1 MCLRILNSCIFL
13 YSRPGILLFLFSI
26 FLQQQVISAPLESD
40 TQDRPSV
47 GLVLSGGGALG
58 LAHIGVLKVLDELH
72 VPVDCV
78 VGTSMGAL
86 VGGTW
91 ATGVSPQQMEQV
103 ITTTDIESLFND
115 EPPRSQIPQ
124 QIKKDNYRP
133 LFDFT
138 LGYNDGVQLPSGASA
153 GYKFELFLKE
163 MTGIG
168 AAVSNLDFDELPTP
182 YRATAT
188 DLETGKLQVFS
199 RGELPRIMR
208 ASMSLPGVIAPTE
221 IGDRVYVDGGLVR
234 NLPVDIARNLC
245 GDVIIAVNLGTKPK
259 PKEKLKSSIDVAVQS
274 IVLLTEQNVR
284 VSLGE
289 LTPDDILIE
298 PDLDGFYS
306 SDFSRQQEIIER
318 GVRAALDKKV
328 MLSKLEV
335 TPDQYH
341 AWLATRQSKAPPEFK
356 VKAITVEATG
366 EVNAKAVQRDIKT
379 EPGAGFDSK
388 ELNRDIVHIF
398 GRGDFSYVGYSI
410 VPDEDNA
417 NIVIKA
423 ESKPWGPGYL
433 KFGLGAA
440 TDFSSPTQLNLAA
453 SYRRTWIN
461 KLGAEWRTDMQI
473 GYESILRTAF
483 IQPMQVRDGAFITPY
498 FEASRTFVQY
508 YQDDIHLGDFRVNR
522 LDIGVDLGVTG
533 SLGEFRIGPFASSI
547 KGKPDFGIVTPL
559 IPATDAK
566 QAGIILHGVIDQ
578 LDRPAFPRS
587 GLYASVDVKSATEE
601 DSTVTEFKDSTVLD
615 FTKAQAKLTGVKS
628 IGENTFAVSLE
639 WGDELSGL
647 DDLPVYEVF
656 KLGGPK
662 RLSGLYLDQ
671 LTGSRYN
678 LATASY
684 YRQYASLPS
693 QLGSGLYLGF
703 SLEAGRINDGLN
715 TNTTNYDWIRS
726 GSVFWGADT
735 RLGAAYIGY
744 GYSSINQS
752 SFYLVIGPNF

>member
-1 MCLRILNSCIFL
+1 MLSINRTSC
-13 YSRPGILLFLFSI
+13 LLFIFS
-26 FLQQQVISAPLESD
+26 LLLLTPAVSAPVESD
-40 TQDRPSV
+40 INKRPKV

-58 LAHIGVLKVLDELH
+58 LAHIGVLKVLEELQ

-91 ATGVSPQQMEQV
+91 ATGVSPQQMEKV
-103 ITTTDIESLFND
+103 ITETDLESLFD
-115 EPPRSQIPQ
+115 DQPPRSEVSQ
-124 QIKKDNYRP
+124 QIKNDSYKP

-163 MTGIG
+163 LIGTGASI
-168 AAVSNLDFDELPTP
+168 SNLNFDDLPTP

-188 DLETGKLQVFS
+188 DLETGELRVFY

-221 IGDRVYVDGGLVR
+221 IDGRVYVDGGLVR

-259 PKEKLKSSIDVAVQS
+259 SRQEINSSIDVAVQS

-284 VSLGE
+284 NSLDE
-289 LTPDDILIE
+289 LSADDILIV
-298 PDLDGFYS
+298 PDLEEFDS
-306 SDFSRQQEIIER
+306 SAFSSQQEIIER
-318 GVRAALDKKV
+318 GVRAALAKQEA
-328 MLSKLEV
+328 LAKLALTQDEY
-335 TPDQYH
+335 Q
-341 AWLATRQSKAPPEFK
+341 AWLSGRQQK
-356 VKAITVEATG
+356 VPAAMQVKKITVEATG
-366 EVNAKAVQRDIKT
+366 EVNAEAVQRDIKT
-379 EPGAGFDSK
+379 EPGAGFDVK
-388 ELNRDIVHIF
+388 QLDRDIANIF

-410 VPDEDNA
+410 IPDDDNA
-417 NIVIKA
+417 SIVIKA

-440 TDFSSPTQLNLAA
+440 TDFTSPSQLNLAA

-461 KLGAEWRTDMQI
+461 SLGAEWRTDMQL
-473 GYESILRTAF
+473 GYDSILRTAF
-483 IQPMQVRDGAFITPY
+483 IQPLQLRDGAFITPY
-498 FEASRTFVQY
+498 AEVSRTFVQY
-508 YQDDIHLGDFRVNR
+508 YKDDIRIGDFRINR
-522 LDIGVDLGVTG
+522 SQVGLDLGVTG
-533 SLGEFRIGPFASSI
+533 RLGELRIGPFVSRI
-547 KGKPDFGIVTPL
+547 KGKPDFGIATVI
-559 IPATDAK
+559 IPEQDAT
-566 QAGIILHGVIDQ
+566 QTGITLFGVIDQ
-578 LDRPAFPRS
+578 LDRPVFPRT
-587 GLYASVDVKSATEE
+587 GIYAAVDVTSAKEE
-601 DSTVTEFKDSTVLD
+601 DSYTEE

-628 IGENTFAVSLE
+628 LGVNTFTVSLE

-647 DDLPVYEVF
+647 EDLPAYEVF

-671 LTGSRYN
+671 LTGTRYN

-693 QLGSGLYLGF
+693 QLGSGLYFGF
-703 SLEAGRINDGLN
+703 SMEAGRINDSLN
-715 TNTTNYDWIRS
+715 TNTATYDWIKS

-735 RLGAAYIGY
+735 ILGSAYIGY

-752 SFYLVIGPNF
+752 TFYLIIGPYF